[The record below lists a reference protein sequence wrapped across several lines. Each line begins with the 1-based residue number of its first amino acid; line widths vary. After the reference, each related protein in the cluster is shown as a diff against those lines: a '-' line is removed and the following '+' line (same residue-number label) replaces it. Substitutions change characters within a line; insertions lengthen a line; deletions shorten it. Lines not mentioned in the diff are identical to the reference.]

1 MKVNDLR
8 KLDLNKPFFILGS
21 GTTVNDL
28 SIEEKKHIKNSYS
41 VGINLFVLSD
51 LTTNFLT
58 WEAPKNQDVEN
69 LYLNILSN
77 KDKEFYQN
85 APKLL
90 LHDSYLKKKYD
101 IHQLFKYFENIDVY
115 SKASI
120 FYFNKKYLVK
130 IYDYLFHPWIL
141 RLLGESAVYGFQS
154 TVDRLTHLAI
164 VAGFKKIVF
173 VGVDLND
180 SSRFWDEM
188 NLDKKIKEEL
198 DRLIDNNKASF
209 HSTEQKEG
217 IVSASE
223 IIKLQY
229 QYAYSK
235 GIKFYT
241 TSKKSKLS
249 LFLPIYKFPKINHE
263 KKN

>member
-1 MKVNDLR
+1 MPPSYCCMIVIWR
-8 KLDLNKPFFILGS
+8 K
-21 GTTVNDL
+21 
-28 SIEEKKHIKNSYS
+28 
-41 VGINLFVLSD
+41 
-51 LTTNFLT
+51 
-58 WEAPKNQDVEN
+58 
-69 LYLNILSN
+69 
-77 KDKEFYQN
+77 
-85 APKLL
+85 
-90 LHDSYLKKKYD
+90 KKKYD

-249 LFLPIYKFPKINHE
+249 LFLPIYKFKKINHE
-263 KKN
+263 KKIDLNNLTFVKGADYPVILLGDKFLSNLISWDIKKNT